1 LLVRIPVIRLIK
13 DSSLPRYGDK
23 LYFLNFSIATREN
36 TDCINTYSK
45 IQTGGNIEMSQTQ
58 NISTRNALARLSLGL
73 SMLAYGTA
81 KLSRNPQC
89 NKGRMMV
96 ALGAMKAAEGT
107 VKFCPLKAMMQQ
119 QGMMGQTGVGPEV
132 NKLMKDFAGSGMSG
146 ASGAGVGNMMKD
158 LAGQGMSVT
167 T

>member
-1 LLVRIPVIRLIK
+1 
-13 DSSLPRYGDK
+13 
-23 LYFLNFSIATREN
+23 
-36 TDCINTYSK
+36 
-45 IQTGGNIEMSQTQ
+45 MSQTQ

-81 KLSRNPQC
+81 KLSRNPNC

-107 VKFCPLKAMMQQ
+107 VKYCPLKAMMQQ
-119 QGMMGQTGVGPEV
+119 QGMMGHTAGPEV
-132 NKLMKDFAGSGMSG
+132 SKLMKDFAG
-146 ASGAGVGNMMKD
+146 
-158 LAGQGMSVT
+158 QGMKVT

>member
-1 LLVRIPVIRLIK
+1 
-13 DSSLPRYGDK
+13 
-23 LYFLNFSIATREN
+23 
-36 TDCINTYSK
+36 
-45 IQTGGNIEMSQTQ
+45 MSQTQ
-58 NISTRNALARLSLGL
+58 NISTRNALARLSLGF

>member
-1 LLVRIPVIRLIK
+1 L
-13 DSSLPRYGDK
+13 
-23 LYFLNFSIATREN
+23 
-36 TDCINTYSK
+36 K

-81 KLSRNPQC
+81 KLSRNPHC
-89 NKGRMMV
+89 NKGRLMV

-119 QGMMGQTGVGPEV
+119 QGLMSQTAGPEV
-132 NKLMKDFAGSGMSG
+132 EKL
-146 ASGAGVGNMMKD
+146 MKD

>member
-1 LLVRIPVIRLIK
+1 
-13 DSSLPRYGDK
+13 
-23 LYFLNFSIATREN
+23 
-36 TDCINTYSK
+36 
-45 IQTGGNIEMSQTQ
+45 MSQTQ
-58 NISTRNALARLSLGL
+58 NLSTRNALARLSLGL

-81 KLSRNPQC
+81 KLARNPHC
-89 NKGRMMV
+89 KKGRMMV

-119 QGMMGQTGVGPEV
+119 QGMTGQTGTAPEIG
-132 NKLMKDFAGSGMSG
+132 KLMKDFAGAGMAGQATSGT
-146 ASGAGVGNMMKD
+146 GAGVGNMMKD